1 MIQAERNP
9 ATLNENQSWHLFI
22 HLSSKTQSEEMR
34 ERDALNEKPE
44 SRNVFIFNDVCLS
57 SIRESDE
64 REQGSM
70 KIPDSGK
77 SFHP

>member
-1 MIQAERNP
+1 MIQAEKSCN
-9 ATLNENQSWHLFI
+9 
-22 HLSSKTQSEEMR
+22 TQRKSILASFHISLIQDTIWREDR
-34 ERDALNEKPE
+34 ERHALNEKPE
-44 SRNVFIFNDVCLS
+44 SRNLFICNEVCLS

>member
-1 MIQAERNP
+1 
-9 ATLNENQSWHLFI
+9 
-22 HLSSKTQSEEMR
+22 MR

-44 SRNVFIFNDVCLS
+44 SRNVFIFNGVCLS

-77 SFHP
+77 SFHPRHS